1 MLPKKLI
8 CVNGKELEFYHINDL
23 IDEHVNYKKGLVD
36 LETFYQDFKDLQC
49 YEVIGLENIEFLEV
63 LHRDCFGK
71 VGSASLDDYFY
82 LKTDIQDDPAFKENF
97 SYLNCYHI
105 KDIDD
110 FKTILDDFDK
120 QEEEHYKKFY
130 SHLDRKDFY
139 LGFCEL
145 EILLFLNK

>member
-1 MLPKKLI
+1 MLPKNLI
-8 CVNGKELEFYHINDL
+8 CVNGKELEFCHINDL

-36 LETFYQDFKDLQC
+36 LENFYQDFKDLQC
-49 YEVIGLENIEFLEV
+49 YEVISLENIEFLEV
-63 LHRDCFGK
+63 LHHDCFGK

-82 LKTDIQDDPAFKENF
+82 LKTNIQDDPAFKENF

-110 FKTILDDFDK
+110 FKSILDDFDK

-145 EILLFLNK
+145 EILLFLN

>member
-1 MLPKKLI
+1 MLPKNLI
-8 CVNGKELEFYHINDL
+8 RVNGKELEFCHINDL

-49 YEVIGLENIEFLEV
+49 YEVISLENIEFLEV
-63 LHRDCFGK
+63 LHHDCFGK

-82 LKTDIQDDPAFKENF
+82 LKTNIQDDPAFKENF

-110 FKTILDDFDK
+110 FKSILDDFDK